1 MVEIAILI
9 NYVAALLPV
18 DVKAMNALNMHGVS
32 NDSGNDC
39 TVASLRKNPIEHKR
53 ALINEKLYRN
63 SPFQT

>member
-9 NYVAALLPV
+9 NYVATLLPV
-18 DVKAMNALNMHGVS
+18 DVKAINALNMHGVS

-39 TVASLRKNPIEHKR
+39 TVASLRKNSIER